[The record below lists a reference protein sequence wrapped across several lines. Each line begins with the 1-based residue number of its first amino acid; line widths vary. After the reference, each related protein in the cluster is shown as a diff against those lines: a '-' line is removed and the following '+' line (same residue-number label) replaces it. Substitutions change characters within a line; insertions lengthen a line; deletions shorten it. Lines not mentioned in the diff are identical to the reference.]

1 MLLASS
7 TLADVGGR
15 ITGVVKDQSGAVI
28 AVAAIAAVNTA
39 TSVKQMTKT
48 DDQGVYS
55 FPLLAVGQYNVE
67 VSAPGFRPYRR
78 TGLVIDVNSA
88 LQVDVSLQLAGQSE
102 AVTVSEEAD
111 QVHVEKADT
120 QLGQT
125 ITSQRITEVPLNG
138 RSYTDLLAIQT
149 GVTPVT
155 TSATSSTSSGG
166 SFGAIAPSGGL
177 NPGEISVH
185 G

>member
-1 MLLASS
+1 MDKLRIIMITAPLASGA
-7 TLADVGGR
+7 LAYVGGR
-15 ITGVVKDQSGAVI
+15 ITGVIKDQSGAVI
-28 AVAAIAAVNTA
+28 AGAAVAAINTA
-39 TSVKQMTKT
+39 TGVKQVAKT
-48 DDQGVYS
+48 DDQGMYS

-67 VSAPGFRPYRR
+67 VSAPAFRPYRR
-78 TGLVIDVNSA
+78 TGLAIDVNSA
-88 LQVDVSLQLAGQSE
+88 LQVDVSLQLSGHSE

-111 QVHVEKADT
+111 QVNIEKADT

-155 TSATSSTSSGG
+155 TLPPSSTPSEEPI
-166 SFGAIAPSGGL
+166 GA
-177 NPGEISVH
+177 
-185 G
+185 